1 MQSICSVNCARSRI
15 AVKVGVLVFL
25 ELLCPRTGTGSRR
38 SHIFHASLKS
48 FFTSMLGLLKEDR
61 LISKQ
66 DAETKANELL
76 NQQHPATSGKKLS
89 CPSCGAL
96 SIPAF
101 RKFRIGPL
109 TYTRCTACNA
119 KISVPWFAVFA
130 GLPFVGAILLAPHLL
145 SFWLAGTAIVSGFVL
160 YAVIHQRYV
169 PLITKK
175 P

>member
-1 MQSICSVNCARSRI
+1 M
-15 AVKVGVLVFL
+15 
-25 ELLCPRTGTGSRR
+25 
-38 SHIFHASLKS
+38 
-48 FFTSMLGLLKEDR
+48 
-61 LISKQ
+61 SKQ
-66 DAETKANELL
+66 EAETKANELL
-76 NQQHPATSGKKLS
+76 KQQQPVRSGKKLS

-109 TYTRCTACNA
+109 TYTRCPSCNA
-119 KISVPWFAVFA
+119 KISVPWLALLAVM
-130 GLPFVGAILLAPHLL
+130 PFVGAILLAPHLP
-145 SFWLAGTAIVSGFVL
+145 SFWLAGTAIVSGFAL